1 MMLKIIHFLTVIFD
15 FFKKLELMPRWLIP
29 FIILI
34 FLVIAVEIY
43 TFQAFKTISKS
54 KLIRFSFLAVS
65 VGIYIY
71 FFVTLLTY
79 DRSNGQTPQF
89 QMAVGLLLTISVPKL
104 VIILVLFG
112 EDVYRWI
119 LKLISA
125 ISSNETRSLVG
136 RRQFVSQ
143 IALGLAA
150 IPFVSF
156 IYGIVQGK
164 YNYKVLKYQLTFDD
178 LPEAF
183 DGYTITQISDIH
195 SGSFTNKEKIQYGVD
210 LINEQKSDLML
221 FTGDIVNNKADE
233 MDDWID
239 VFDKL
244 EAKEGKYAI
253 LGNHDYG
260 DYMDWKTPQDKI
272 DNFQKVKEIHK
283 KIGFDLLL
291 DEHRYIEK
299 DGQKIALVGVENWGK
314 GFNQAG
320 DLERASAG
328 IQKKDFKILMSHDP
342 SHWEEKVKNDD
353 FNYHLT
359 LSGHTHGLQ
368 MGIEIPGWI
377 RWSPSKFVY
386 KQWAGLYEEF
396 GRYVNVNRGFGYHA
410 FPGRVGIW
418 PEITVIELKKADN
431 QVI

>member
-1 MMLKIIHFLTVIFD
+1 
-15 FFKKLELMPRWLIP
+15 MPRWLIP
-29 FIILI
+29 LLILI
-34 FLVIAVEIY
+34 VFIVVIEFY

-54 KLIRFSFLAVS
+54 TLVRFSYVAIS
-65 VGIYIY
+65 VGVYLY
-71 FFVTLLTY
+71 FFLTILTY
-79 DRSNGQTPQF
+79 DRSQGQTPQF
-89 QMAVGLLLTISVPKL
+89 QMAMGILLTFSIPKL

-112 EDVYRWI
+112 EDAYRWI
-119 LKLISA
+119 LKFISA
-125 ISSNETRSLVG
+125 ISSEETKSLVG
-136 RRQFVSQ
+136 RRKFISQ
-143 IALGLAA
+143 LALGLAA
-150 IPFVSF
+150 IPFASF
-156 IYGIVQGK
+156 IYGIIQGK
-164 YNYKVLKYQLTFDD
+164 YNYKVIKYQLTFDD

-195 SGSFTNKEKIQYGVD
+195 SGSFTNKKKIQYGVD

-233 MDDWID
+233 MDDWLD

-260 DYMDWKTPQDKI
+260 DYMDWKNPQDKI
-272 DNFQKVKEIHK
+272 DNFQKVKDIHK

-291 DEHRYIEK
+291 DEHRYLEK
-299 DGQKIALVGVENWGK
+299 GGQKIALIGVENWGK

-320 DLERASAG
+320 DLQRASAK
-328 IQKKDFKILMSHDP
+328 IKKEDFKILMSHDP
-342 SHWEEKVKNDD
+342 SHWEEKVKKDA

-368 MGIEIPGWI
+368 MGIEIPGWL
-377 RWSPSKFVY
+377 RFSPSQFVY
-386 KQWAGLYEEF
+386 KQWAGLYEEY

-418 PEITVIELKKADN
+418 PEITVIELKKSS
-431 QVI
+431 

>member
-1 MMLKIIHFLTVIFD
+1 
-15 FFKKLELMPRWLIP
+15 MPRWLIP
-29 FIILI
+29 VLIL
-34 FLVIAVEIY
+34 LVVIVSVEIY

-54 KLIRFSFLAVS
+54 KLVRFSYIAISVAV
-65 VGIYIY
+65 YAY
-71 FFVTLLTY
+71 FFITILTY
-79 DRSNGQTPQF
+79 DRGKGQTPEF
-89 QMAVGLLLTISVPKL
+89 QMAMGIMITFSIPKL
-104 VIILVLFG
+104 IIVLILFG
-112 EDVYRWI
+112 EDMYRLV
-119 LKLISA
+119 LKMFSA
-125 ISSNETRSLVG
+125 ISSSETQSLVG
-136 RRQFVSQ
+136 RRKFIAQ

-150 IPFVSF
+150 IPFASF
-156 IYGIVQGK
+156 IYGIIQGK
-164 YNYKVLKYQLTFDD
+164 YNYKVIKYQLSFDD

-239 VFDKL
+239 VFKQL
-244 EAKEGKYAI
+244 KAKEGKFAI

-260 DYMDWKTPQDKI
+260 DYMDWNSPQEKI
-272 DNFQKVKEIHK
+272 DNFQKVKEIHQ

-291 DEHRYIEK
+291 DEHRYLEK

-320 DLERASAG
+320 DLQRASSK
-328 IQKKDFKILMSHDP
+328 IKKEDFKILMSHDP
-342 SHWEEKVKNDD
+342 SHWQEKVKKDD

-368 MGIEIPGWI
+368 MGIEIPGFL
-377 RWSPSKFVY
+377 RWSPSQYAY
-386 KQWAGLYEEF
+386 KQWAGLYQEF
-396 GRYVNVNRGFGYHA
+396 GRYINVNRGFGYHA

-418 PEITVIELKKADN
+418 PEITVIELKKT
-431 QVI
+431 